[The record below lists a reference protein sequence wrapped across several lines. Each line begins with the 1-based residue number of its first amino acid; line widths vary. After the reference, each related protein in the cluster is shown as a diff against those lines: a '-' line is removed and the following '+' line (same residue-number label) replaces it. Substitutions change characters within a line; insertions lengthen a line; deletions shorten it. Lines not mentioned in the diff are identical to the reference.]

1 MKNHCDQKCSV
12 ELPKDLAFAADYS
25 QHCTNCQWMNG
36 GRGEE
41 IWCDYY
47 KSYYDPRE
55 GYNCNKFLKR

>member
-55 GYNCNKFLKR
+55 